1 MDHGHDELSRPL
13 KILKK
18 KERKESVLL
27 AQFSKPREEERE
39 TFEFQEQK
47 SNHTSNH
54 INNVNNINTEQQLYQ
69 HSHSQPSS
77 IPSISRFYVESYFL
91 HFFLRVKRSLTCIF
105 SRPFFPHF
113 KAFFKTPREMNT
125 MRRGGW
131 LGSVFLK
138 KTTFVDGLV
147 SSFFVGGRTTLR
159 SFTSSGTSSSSAAS
173 NPPKDWTNA
182 TKTGH
187 LLRRENLTRL
197 TKDLHLMLANRNKIE
212 GPNVPDAR
220 SVLVPLALVD
230 EHPCVLLTVQSTQF
244 GTPLLAFPRGHRS
257 RHNSAALD
265 KDAVAQACDQIGGR
279 EPWANPDRIEYL
291 GTHHDAVNSKRTLAI
306 TPGVAYF
313 GSLTK
318 RQVQERNRSANCV
331 LGVAAIKIEDCLEP
345 DNVSVVKL
353 EEEEGSTRNTVEE
366 DGDKEEEEE
375 RSMGPMPAFT
385 VPRANVVGWGET
397 SEPFGLKNCLI
408 WGSDAAILHGV
419 LRVIVGSDE
428 RYKQQLYGQF
438 EKIQREMNEQATKV
452 VA

>member
-1 MDHGHDELSRPL
+1 
-13 KILKK
+13 
-18 KERKESVLL
+18 
-27 AQFSKPREEERE
+27 
-39 TFEFQEQK
+39 
-47 SNHTSNH
+47 
-54 INNVNNINTEQQLYQ
+54 
-69 HSHSQPSS
+69 
-77 IPSISRFYVESYFL
+77 
-91 HFFLRVKRSLTCIF
+91 
-105 SRPFFPHF
+105 
-113 KAFFKTPREMNT
+113 MNT

-131 LGSVFLK
+131 HWKRFLEEEHLSRRLGI
-138 KTTFVDGLV
+138 LV
-147 SSFFVGGRTTLR
+147 LR
-159 SFTSSGTSSSSAAS
+159 RWAHYSQIVHVVRDVVLVCGVS

>member
-1 MDHGHDELSRPL
+1 
-13 KILKK
+13 
-18 KERKESVLL
+18 
-27 AQFSKPREEERE
+27 
-39 TFEFQEQK
+39 
-47 SNHTSNH
+47 
-54 INNVNNINTEQQLYQ
+54 
-69 HSHSQPSS
+69 
-77 IPSISRFYVESYFL
+77 
-91 HFFLRVKRSLTCIF
+91 
-105 SRPFFPHF
+105 
-113 KAFFKTPREMNT
+113 MNT

-159 SFTSSGTSSSSAAS
+159 SFASSGTSSSAAS
-173 NPPKDWTNA
+173 PPSKDWTNA

-197 TKDLHLMLANRNKIE
+197 TKDLHLMLAIRNKIE

-345 DNVSVVKL
+345 DNVSVVKV